1 MIDIF
6 TLNVIINRMI
16 TTIEATGRPS
26 ASRGRPRK
34 SAGELPVADQL
45 RRLQFIE
52 RAAIWTGQVGRR
64 AVAAAFDVSV
74 SNVTL
79 DFQRYREIAPRNLTY
94 DVTERCFRPTENF
107 EPIFGDE
114 TASMVLSTIGATALL
129 PEQDRS
135 RLLGFLPPVDVVRPL
150 PTAIEKDTLALV
162 CRAITSGKGVAMDYQ
177 SMSTPDS
184 VERDFWPRA
193 LILTG
198 HRWLVRGW
206 DERHADYRDFAL
218 ARILS
223 STFINHTRNLP
234 RDKNWHDRA
243 KIVVGLADQLSEGQ
257 MLVTAREFGMS
268 QREGR
273 MLVEIDSRQAMIPY
287 VLDHLKLRAAEQ
299 LGENVPIKLLNYKEI
314 CQFDRPQK

>member
-1 MIDIF
+1 MIDKVI
-6 TLNVIINRMI
+6 LIVIINRMI
-16 TTIEATGRPS
+16 TSMNAADRRG
-26 ASRGRPRK
+26 RGRPRK
-34 SAGELPVADQL
+34 RAGELSAADQL

-52 RAAIWTGQVGRR
+52 RSAIWTGQVGRR

-94 DVTERCFRPTENF
+94 DVTERCFRPTDKF
-107 EPIFGDE
+107 EPIFADE
-114 TASMVLSTIGATALL
+114 TASMVLATIGATALL
-129 PEQDRS
+129 PDQDRG
-135 RLLGFLPPVDVVRPL
+135 RLLGFLPPVDTVKSFPA
-150 PTAIEKDTLALV
+150 AIEKDTLALV
-162 CRAITSGKGVAMDYQ
+162 CRAITSGKGVVIDYQ
-177 SMSTPDS
+177 SMSTPNS
-184 VERDFWPRA
+184 VKRDFWPRA

-223 STFINHTRNLP
+223 SNFINQIRELP

-243 KIVVGLADQLSEGQ
+243 RIIVGLADDLSEGQ
-257 MLVTAREFGMS
+257 KLVTAREFGMT

-287 VLDHLKLRAAEQ
+287 VLDHLRVRAAEQ
-299 LGENVPIKLLNYKEI
+299 LGENLPIKLLNYGEI
-314 CQFDRPQK
+314 RQFDRPQK